1 MSIAI
6 NTKNPIE
13 LRNAGIKALN
23 AALGSANA
31 QAFLN
36 QRGFGDFTKERH
48 ERPERTNEEILADV
62 LRIQEEEAD
71 FIAAKNAAWD
81 KKMAAANK
89 NRA

>member
-36 QRGFGDFTKERH
+36 QRGCGDFTKERH

-81 KKMAAANK
+81 KKMTAANK
-89 NRA
+89 SRA